1 MTMNEDNINN
11 DGRNPIALTW
21 GDGEAECWFDV
32 RSKLEMCDK
41 IEPYYENGE
50 MAAVPWFRVLKAGVV
65 IARVNAAHVRLVTY
79 AP

>member
-1 MTMNEDNINN
+1 MIEDNINN
-11 DGRNPIALTW
+11 DERGPVALTW
-21 GDGEAECWFDV
+21 GDGEAECGFDV
-32 RSKLEMCDK
+32 RSKLGMCDK
-41 IEPYYENGE
+41 IEPYYECGQ